1 MKVGDYVMCTWPGL
15 ASESR
20 KFGLILSF
28 EHRTLECYTQEDID
42 RNPVRRVSVLQID
55 GKIRKWY
62 AINTK
67 VISESR

>member
-1 MKVGDYVMCTWPGL
+1 MKVGDYAVRSWPGFPP
-15 ASESR
+15 E
-20 KFGLILSF
+20 FGLILSF
-28 EHRTLECYTQEDID
+28 EYRTLDNYTQADID

-67 VISESR
+67 VI